1 MTGRIGIVYQ
11 PQHPAAPELVVQV
24 RQIAE
29 GAGHAVWIGSVW
41 DVAALDANSADLRLI
56 VALGGDGTIL
66 RVGRIVAAYDVPLLG
81 VNLGRLGFLAELEP
95 GDLPTALPAYL
106 RGDCWI
112 EERTMVRALVRDAAD
127 GPAAQSYDAL
137 NEVLVGRGGLSRVV
151 RLSVSVDG
159 APYAT
164 YRADGLIVA
173 TPTGST
179 AYALAAGGPVLS
191 PYVPALVVI
200 PVAPH
205 LSLARALVVP
215 DQATIQVALAADHQ
229 AVLSVDGQVDVPI
242 GDGALVEVTASPHC
256 CRFLRR
262 GERADFYRRL
272 GEKLRHLRP

>member
-1 MTGRIGIVYQ
+1 MTGRVGVVYQ
-11 PQHPAAPELVVQV
+11 PQHPAAQELAARV
-24 RQIAE
+24 REIVAQE
-29 GAGHAVWIGSVW
+29 GQAVWAGSVW
-41 DVAALDANSADLRLI
+41 DVADLKANSVGLSLV

-66 RVGRIVAAYDVPLLG
+66 RVGRVVAVHGVPLLG
-81 VNLGRLGFLAELEP
+81 VNLGRLGFLSELEP
-95 GDLPTALPAYL
+95 GDVDAALPSYL
-106 RGDCWI
+106 RGDCWV
-112 EERTMVRALVRDAAD
+112 EERTMVRATVRASAD
-127 GPAAQSYDAL
+127 GPPTQSYDAL
-137 NEVLVGRGGLSRVV
+137 NEVLVGRGGLSRIV
-151 RLSVSVDG
+151 RLSLSVDG

-191 PYVPALVVI
+191 PYVPALVLI

-215 DQATIQVALAADHQ
+215 DQATVQVSLAADHQ

-242 GDGALVEVTASPHC
+242 DDGALVEISASPYR